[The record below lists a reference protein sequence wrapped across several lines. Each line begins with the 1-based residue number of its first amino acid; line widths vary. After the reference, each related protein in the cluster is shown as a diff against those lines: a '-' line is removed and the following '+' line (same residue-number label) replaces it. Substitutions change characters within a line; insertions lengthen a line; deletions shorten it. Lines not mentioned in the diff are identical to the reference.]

1 MAKKD
6 LAAAAARGADLFFSA
21 NDTQPTQPTQN
32 TQPTQSTVT
41 PHKAQDEK
49 PAQLAQT
56 VQEMQSAIVTHETEK
71 AARKAEK
78 QANKKR
84 LNIEIT
90 SGGYDYVSIMA
101 GITGVSVTRFISDLI
116 DREAAT
122 NNAMY
127 KAAKELISNAR
138 KQ

>member
-21 NDTQPTQPTQN
+21 NDTQNTQETQLAQPT
-32 TQPTQSTVT
+32 VK
-41 PHKAQDEK
+41 PHKAQDEQ

-56 VQEMQSAIVTHETEK
+56 VQEMQNAITAHETEK
-71 AARKAEK
+71 AAQKAAK
-78 QANKKR
+78 QANKRR

-101 GITGVSVTRFISDLI
+101 GITGVSVTKFISDLI

-122 NNAMY
+122 NNSTY
-127 KAAKELISNAR
+127 KAARELIENAR
-138 KQ
+138 KK